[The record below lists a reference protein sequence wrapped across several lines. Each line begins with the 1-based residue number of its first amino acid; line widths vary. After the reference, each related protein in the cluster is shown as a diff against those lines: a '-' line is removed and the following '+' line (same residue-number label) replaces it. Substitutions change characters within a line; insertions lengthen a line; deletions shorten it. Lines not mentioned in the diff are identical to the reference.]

1 VYGQDITIVTKGLLK
16 HLSGPKIADMLD
28 KLVLN
33 KDGSGFVGYEAVH
46 N

>member
-1 VYGQDITIVTKGLLK
+1 VYGQDITIVTKGPLK
-16 HLSGPKIADMLD
+16 HLSKLEIAHMLD

-33 KDGSGFVGYEAVH
+33 KDGVGFVGYEAVH